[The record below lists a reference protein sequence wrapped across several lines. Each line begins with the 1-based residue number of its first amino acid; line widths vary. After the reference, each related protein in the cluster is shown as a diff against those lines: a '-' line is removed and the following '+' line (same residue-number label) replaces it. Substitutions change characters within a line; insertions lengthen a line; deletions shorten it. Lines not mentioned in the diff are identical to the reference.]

1 MSDTWESPDAYGDA
15 EIRKHEDGHLEIV
28 RADDVIGI
36 SLELLVEAV
45 GQTLAVGGDGLLWLC
60 GDPAYRYRPV
70 RFVAH
75 IGGLPPG
82 TAVEGCRMLVCER
95 VR

>member
-1 MSDTWESPDAYGDA
+1 VIGANGYGDA
-15 EIRKHEDGHLEIV
+15 EMRRHDDGRIEVL

-45 GQTLAVGGDGLLWLC
+45 GQGLQVDADGFLWLGGDG
-60 GDPAYRYRPV
+60 AYRYRPV
-70 RFVAH
+70 RFASSVH
-75 IGGLPPG
+75 GLPPG
-82 TAVEGCRMLVCER
+82 TAAEGARVLVCER